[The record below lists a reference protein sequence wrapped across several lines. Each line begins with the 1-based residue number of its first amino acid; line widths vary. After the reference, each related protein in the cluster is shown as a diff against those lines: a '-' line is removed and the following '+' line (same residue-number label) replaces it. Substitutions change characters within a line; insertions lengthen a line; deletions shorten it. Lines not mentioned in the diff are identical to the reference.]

1 MKYKI
6 GDKVVPFQKTVGWDF
21 QDSIIWEEAKSKGQ
35 NYLFIK
41 RYDENGNYYVLGDN
55 KDEISGDYF
64 NEDDFYLYEGDNKM
78 IDNELNKKLDEMQSE
93 FENELNECRNRFNVR
108 LNEIRQ
114 EIKKESFIKNGQYYW
129 HIDSSGNIFCN
140 KWENNNYYDNYR
152 LIHNNVW
159 LNEADCKR
167 YAEIDRKYRQLVFD
181 ENLKNPIDW
190 NNIYQNKY
198 GLSIYNDNVY
208 DIVNSNNIKHLKIY
222 CINKN
227 IKQLAIGLIGEED
240 LIWYLKEY
248 RA

>member
-55 KDEISGDYF
+55 KDDISGDYF
-64 NEDDFYLYEGDNKM
+64 NEDDFYLYEGDKKM
-78 IDNELNKKLDEMQSE
+78 IDNEINEKLDELQSNY
-93 FENELNECRNRFNVR
+93 ENELNECRNRFNVR

-114 EIKKESFIKNGQYYW
+114 EIKKESFIKGGQDYW
-129 HIDSSGNIFCN
+129 YIDSSGNTLCDT
-140 KWENNNYYDNYR
+140 WGNYNIDNYR
-152 LIHNNVW
+152 LIYNNVW
-159 LNEADCKR
+159 LNENDCKR
-167 YAEIDRKYRQLVFD
+167 YAEIDKKYRQLVFD

-190 NNIYQNKY
+190 NDRDQKKY
-198 GLSIYNDNVY
+198 SLSIYHNYIRTNVIFENK
-208 DIVNSNNIKHLKIY
+208 DQTICCSNKD
-222 CINKN
+222 
-227 IKQLAIGLIGEED
+227 IKQLAINLIGNTD
-240 LIWYLKEY
+240 FCWYLTEY